1 MIEIDEFVFD
11 KDKFILSV
19 HNGERYKTKHTSSE
33 VINNHDFLIIS
44 SKLTYKIN
52 RNFILDNLDILMNK
66 KIVFVNI
73 KNKKKY

>member
-19 HNGERYKTKHTSSE
+19 HNGDIYKTKHTSSE
-33 VINNHDFLIIS
+33 VLTVS
-44 SKLTYKIN
+44 SKLIYKIN

-66 KIVFVNI
+66 KIVFINI
-73 KNKKKY
+73 KSKKKS

>member
-19 HNGERYKTKHTSSE
+19 HNGEIYKTTHTSSE
-33 VINNHDFLIIS
+33 VINNHDFLTIS

-52 RNFILDNLDILMNK
+52 RNFILDILMNK

>member
-19 HNGERYKTKHTSSE
+19 HNGDIYKTKHTSSE
-33 VINNHDFLIIS
+33 VINNHDFLTVS
-44 SKLTYKIN
+44 SKFTYKIS

-73 KNKKKY
+73 KSKKKY